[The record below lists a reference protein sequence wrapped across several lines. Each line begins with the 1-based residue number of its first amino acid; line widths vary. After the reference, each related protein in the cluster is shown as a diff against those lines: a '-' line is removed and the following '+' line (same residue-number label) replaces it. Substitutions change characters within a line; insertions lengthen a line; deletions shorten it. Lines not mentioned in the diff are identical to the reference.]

1 MTRSSTGASARRA
14 TRSRRKV
21 AGQLEPL
28 YVSGASRIA
37 MEQGAYGTADGAAR
51 LLELLEHQVVV
62 VSLVRGLLD
71 HGLIVRIGEENE
83 REELRDCSLV
93 LAPYVVEGE
102 VAGSIGVLG
111 PTRMDYRRAL
121 AVGRDRVAAAR
132 PDPAHLMASDD
143 YYLLLGV
150 ERSAT
155 DDEIKRAYRSLARQ
169 YHPDANPG
177 DPAAEARFKEISV
190 AYETLR
196 DPERRRRY
204 DMFGPERGRRRRRP
218 RAPTASGSTT
228 SSTRSS
234 AATSFGGRGGGGP
247 AGPMTGADAE
257 AVLDLTLAEA
267 VFGTTK
273 PLDVRLPVACD
284 PCDGSG
290 AAPGTHATRCD
301 TCGGAGQVRQV
312 RRSILGQIVTAGVC
326 PTCGG
331 AGSVI
336 PTPCP
341 NCGGDGRVVAERRLD
356 VEVPAGIDDGQRLR
370 LPGRGAAAPRGG
382 ASGDLYVH
390 VRVAANP
397 DFVRDGNDLL
407 HVRSI
412 GADAGRAR
420 APRARSRRS
429 TAPRTS

>member
-1 MTRSSTGASARRA
+1 
-14 TRSRRKV
+14 
-21 AGQLEPL
+21 
-28 YVSGASRIA
+28 
-37 MEQGAYGTADGAAR
+37 
-51 LLELLEHQVVV
+51 
-62 VSLVRGLLD
+62 
-71 HGLIVRIGEENE
+71 
-83 REELRDCSLV
+83 
-93 LAPYVVEGE
+93 
-102 VAGSIGVLG
+102 
-111 PTRMDYRRAL
+111 
-121 AVGRDRVAAAR
+121 
-132 PDPAHLMASDD
+132 MASDD
-143 YYLLLGV
+143 YYRLLGV

-155 DDEIKRAYRSLARQ
+155 DDDIKRAYRTLARQ

-204 DMFGPERGRRRRRP
+204 DMFGPERAGGGG
-218 RAPTASGSTT
+218 APPGADGFGINDLFD
-228 SSTRSS
+228 
-234 AATSFGGRGGGGP
+234 AFFGGDVFGGRGGGGP

-257 AVLDLTLAEA
+257 AVLDLTLTEA

-273 PLDVRLPVACD
+273 PLDVRLPVVCD
-284 PCDGSG
+284 LCDGSG
-290 AAPGTHATRCD
+290 AAPGTHAAQCE

-336 PTPCP
+336 PSPCP
-341 NCGGDGRVVAERRLD
+341 TCGGDGRVVAERRLD

-382 ASGDLYVH
+382 RSGDLYVH

-412 GADAGRAR
+412 GVTQAALGTACTIETLDGAEDLVIPAGTQPGKVFRLRGRGVPVLQGRGRGDLLVQIEVQVPERLSDEEEALLR
-420 APRARSRRS
+420 ELAELRGEAVAKHEDGLFSRIRS
-429 TAPRTS
+429 AFQ

>member
-1 MTRSSTGASARRA
+1 
-14 TRSRRKV
+14 
-21 AGQLEPL
+21 
-28 YVSGASRIA
+28 
-37 MEQGAYGTADGAAR
+37 
-51 LLELLEHQVVV
+51 
-62 VSLVRGLLD
+62 
-71 HGLIVRIGEENE
+71 
-83 REELRDCSLV
+83 
-93 LAPYVVEGE
+93 
-102 VAGSIGVLG
+102 
-111 PTRMDYRRAL
+111 
-121 AVGRDRVAAAR
+121 
-132 PDPAHLMASDD
+132 MASDD

-155 DDEIKRAYRSLARQ
+155 DDDIKRAYRSLARQ

-204 DMFGPERGRRRRRP
+204 DMFGPERSAGGG
-218 RAPTASGSTT
+218 APPGADGFGINDLFD
-228 SSTRSS
+228 
-234 AATSFGGRGGGGP
+234 AFFGGDVFGGRGGGGP

-257 AVLDLTLAEA
+257 AVLDLSLSEA

-273 PLDVRLPVACD
+273 PLDVRLPVVCD
-284 PCDGSG
+284 PCNGSG
-290 AAPGTHATRCD
+290 AAPGTHAAQCE

-336 PTPCP
+336 PSPCP

-356 VEVPAGIDDGQRLR
+356 VEVPAGIDEGQRLR

-382 ASGDLYVH
+382 RSGDLYVH

-412 GADAGRAR
+412 GMTQAALGTACTIETLDGAEDLVIPAGTQPGRVFRLRGRGVPVLQGRGRGDLLVQIEVQVPERLSDDEAALLR
-420 APRARSRRS
+420 QLAELRGEVVAEHEGGLFSRIRS
-429 TAPRTS
+429 AFQ